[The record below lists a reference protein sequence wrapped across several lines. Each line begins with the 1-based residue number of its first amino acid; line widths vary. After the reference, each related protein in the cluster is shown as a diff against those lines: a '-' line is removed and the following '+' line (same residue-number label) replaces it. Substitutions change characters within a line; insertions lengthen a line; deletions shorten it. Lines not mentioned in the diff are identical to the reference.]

1 MESATHYGTVSP
13 MQKQRG
19 LTVKFKRSKPLVED
33 IESLKI
39 SEFLFSSFVAV
50 WVSIHTIDGRTENFR
65 VAIYSLLLWWSG
77 YLSTRYVIEPIT

>member
-33 IESLKI
+33 TEPLKI
-39 SEFLFSSFVAV
+39 LELLFILFFCGGL
-50 WVSIHTIDGRTENFR
+50 D
-65 VAIYSLLLWWSG
+65 IYPHD
-77 YLSTRYVIEPIT
+77 T